1 MNWKGQS
8 LVSVQELSRSDIEAL
23 LDTAA
28 LMQED
33 PPAYASLLS
42 RSILAT
48 LFFEPSTRTRLS
60 FESAMARLGGHIISA
75 PNASE
80 MSSAV
85 KGETLADTI
94 RMVSGYAD
102 VIALRHPRAGASA
115 EAAEVSAVPV
125 LNAGDGTG
133 EHPTQA
139 LLDAYAIRRQ
149 HGSLDGLTVAA
160 LGDLAYGRTI
170 HSLSLLLAKY
180 QGVTLRTVAP
190 RGLELP
196 KDLAAE
202 VRRLGLRLEPADTL
216 VDAVA
221 DSDVL
226 YVTRLQKE
234 RLPAHLPRA
243 PGLYAVDRAALDALP
258 RHAIILH
265 PLPRVDELPIWV
277 DADPRA
283 RYIEQ
288 AHGGVYVRMAC
299 LAAVLGA
306 SL

>member
-1 MNWKGQS
+1 MRKGQS
-8 LVSVQELSRSDIEAL
+8 LVSIEELERTDIESL

-28 LMQED
+28 RMQENRS
-33 PPAYASLLS
+33 AYASLLTH
-42 RSILAT
+42 SILAT

-102 VIALRHPRAGASA
+102 VIALRHPRVGASA
-115 EAAEVSAVPV
+115 EAAEVSRVPV
-125 LNAGDGTG
+125 LNAGDGAG

-139 LLDAYAIRRQ
+139 ILDAYAIVRR

-170 HSLSLLLAKY
+170 HSLALLLAKFEA
-180 QGVTLRTVAP
+180 VTLRTVAP

-196 KDLAAE
+196 KDLATA
-202 VRRLGLRLEPADTL
+202 VREQGLRLEAADSL
-216 VDAVA
+216 VDAVRGA
-221 DSDVL
+221 DVL

-234 RLPAHLPRA
+234 RLPAHVA
-243 PGLYAVDRAALDALP
+243 TSPGLYAVDHAALDALP
-258 RHAIILH
+258 ASAMILH
-265 PLPRVDELPIWV
+265 PLPRVDELPTWV
-277 DADPRA
+277 DGDPRA
-283 RYIEQ
+283 SYIEQ